1 MRMPGARVPPAPG
14 PIVKQPLKDRS
25 ILIVEDDAVL
35 STDLANLLTSHGCK
49 VVLPT
54 TSLASA
60 SSTIVHYLVDA
71 AILDVNVQNEW
82 VFPVAHALQA
92 AQIPFLFLTAYS
104 HDSIPA
110 ELRSRPFLQKP
121 HVPQD
126 LVDRLASLL
135 RPGEAVRRR
144 RLVD

>member
-1 MRMPGARVPPAPG
+1 MSGARVPPVSG
-14 PIVKQPLKDRS
+14 PIVDQPLKDRS
-25 ILIVEDDAVL
+25 ILIVEDDVVL
-35 STDLANLLTSHGCK
+35 STDLANLLTSGGCK

-54 TSLASA
+54 TSIASA

-104 HDSIPA
+104 PESIPA
-110 ELRSRPFLQKP
+110 ELRNRPFIQKP
-121 HVPQD
+121 HLPRD
-126 LVDRLASLL
+126 LVDRLAGLL
-135 RPGEAVRRR
+135 MPGAAARHR
-144 RLVD
+144 RLTS